1 MPGVN
6 LFESLTLASR
16 KMKRCCVKTL
26 NDEIGQRPKAE
37 HVKAETHGGGPVTIV
52 VDCPICRSKTQ
63 IKATPGAAD
72 VQTVAAC

>member
-1 MPGVN
+1 MAGVN

-37 HVKAETHGGGPVTIV
+37 HVKSETHGGGPVTVV
-52 VDCPICRSKTQ
+52 VDCPICKTKTQ
-63 IKATPGAAD
+63 IKAMPGAAD
-72 VQTVAAC
+72 VTVAA